1 MYKLLIP
8 AFMAIFAVGFF
19 VGGRDNNAYAQ
30 EACTVDRALLARI
43 YKAVFHRGL
52 DAGADFHVGRPLD
65 TVLADMENSDEH
77 VNYSA
82 VFESTKA
89 YEEARRH
96 HLALSAT
103 DSERYRKMIDSALSH
118 VAAWSDTL
126 PKQDINNAVVGP
138 DQARAAI
145 RRAYDRMNAT
155 ARAKAEFGLF
165 NATERIGQPDAIP
178 LPAVRP
184 NSTINDATGGTT
196 SY

>member
-1 MYKLLIP
+1 
-8 AFMAIFAVGFF
+8 MAVFAVGFF

-65 TVLADMENSDEH
+65 TVLTDLEGSDEH

-96 HLALSAT
+96 YSALSAT
-103 DSERYRKMIDSALSH
+103 DSERYKKMIDSALSH

-145 RRAYDRMNAT
+145 RKAYDRMNAT

-165 NATERIGQPDAIP
+165 NATDRIGRPDAIP
-178 LPAVRP
+178 LPVLRKRG
-184 NSTINDATGGTT
+184 TTNDAAGETT
-196 SY
+196 EN